1 MILHRNLFRF
11 RVIRRVRQV
20 QRADDFQVHW
30 IVRFEI
36 AMAIAFCA
44 LCHVPYFFRYNITP
58 CPDIIDPSTWE
69 VLTYIYLSFPSFL
82 LHIGSYH
89 KKLNFE

>member
-1 MILHRNLFRF
+1 M
-11 RVIRRVRQV
+11 RQV
-20 QRADDFQVHW
+20 HRGDDFQVHW

-58 CPDIIDPSTWE
+58 CPDIIDPTAWQ
-69 VLTYIYLSFPSFL
+69 V
-82 LHIGSYH
+82 H
-89 KKLNFE
+89 

>member
-1 MILHRNLFRF
+1 M
-11 RVIRRVRQV
+11 RQV
-20 QRADDFQVHW
+20 HKGDDFQVHW

-58 CPDIIDPSTWE
+58 CPDIIDPTAWQ
-69 VLTYIYLSFPSFL
+69 VFL
-82 LHIGSYH
+82 NIMH
-89 KKLNFE
+89 